1 MSIFEDTLDH
11 HTMHNELTNTN
22 IYSKVIFA
30 LFAILLN
37 LVVQI
42 VSLPFKLLKLIFGGR
57 K

>member
-30 LFAILLN
+30 ITAILLN
-37 LVVQI
+37 LVSGSPI
-42 VSLPFKLLKLIFGGR
+42 MPF
-57 K
+57 